1 MTLRR
6 TAEAFYPWGIE
17 FSSSSYLKQSKE
29 ESSSDRQ
36 IQPNEETTFYRVSK
50 KMRRNKRLHLLDA
63 LRAQM
68 GPQAPSVERQSCML
82 EILSA
87 RLGPPATTPMLERP
101 S

>member
-6 TAEAFYPWGIE
+6 TVEAFYPWGIE
-17 FSSSSYLKQSKE
+17 FSSSIYLKQSKE
-29 ESSSDRQ
+29 ESSSDHQ
-36 IQPNEETTFYRVSK
+36 IQPNEGTTSTRVSK
-50 KMRRNKRLHLLDA
+50 KMRRNKRSHLLDA
-63 LRAQM
+63 LRAWM